1 LAVQGCTPRRAVAG
15 CKTKPEG
22 HAVAGNFEV
31 FLDPELLYRF
41 RLLGPDG
48 AVMAVSQGFEDKAA
62 VAAGIAAVRECAG
75 TGLVTDLSPAGAVS
89 RPAAVPAGAADA
101 VPGELPAV
109 VVPACDDQRLPVRLH
124 AYALAKAPRRQA
136 TAPRWT
142 RAAAR

>member
-1 LAVQGCTPRRAVAG
+1 M
-15 CKTKPEG
+15 
-22 HAVAGNFEV
+22 AGNFEV

-48 AVMAVSQGFEDKAA
+48 SVMAVSQGFQDKAA

-89 RPAAVPAGAADA
+89 RPTAAAADA
-101 VPGELPAV
+101 APGELAAV

-124 AYALAKAPRRQA
+124 AYALAKTPRRQA
-136 TAPRWT
+136 MPPRWT
-142 RAAAR
+142 TAAAR